1 MNHFIPLSPYNSLSF
16 SLTHTHTPTH
26 PSKPLFIKTL
36 QPTGSPQSH
45 HGLRV
50 YCQGQ
55 LCFKA
60 FDGCYQAKLRFKQ
73 KLLPNCFK
81 QKLLLFP
88 VTYCITPFGTTE
100 NDRAFSIGIVSLV
113 HFFFVLNIEINIR
126 ILEFVN
132 KNTYFLLP

>member
-16 SLTHTHTPTH
+16 SLTHTHTHPHTRPHTH
-26 PSKPLFIKTL
+26 PHPAKPLFIKTL

-60 FDGCYQAKLRFKQ
+60 FDGGYQAKLCFKQ

-113 HFFFVLNIEINIR
+113 HFFFILNIET
-126 ILEFVN
+126 
-132 KNTYFLLP
+132 KH